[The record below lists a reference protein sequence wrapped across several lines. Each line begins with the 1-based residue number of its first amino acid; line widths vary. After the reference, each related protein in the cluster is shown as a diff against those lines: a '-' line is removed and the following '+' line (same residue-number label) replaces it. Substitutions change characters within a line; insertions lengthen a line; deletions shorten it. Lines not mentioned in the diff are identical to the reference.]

1 MPQNAADYSD
11 SLPDASSELGIGPCN
26 NGRGFC
32 KGGRCEPNNDPSGAG
47 PFVGNFKECQTGNG
61 RSQVDDFILGGGNQ
75 NAELNAGAACNNGR
89 GTCSARGACEPNNDP
104 SGAGPFVG
112 TFEECFS

>member
-1 MPQNAADYSD
+1 MRLTSATALLALLMSPVFAQS
-11 SLPDASSELGIGPCN
+11 CN

-47 PFVGNFKECQTGNG
+47 PFVGTFKECLTGG
-61 RSQVDDFILGGGNQ
+61 GQSQVDDFILGGGNQ
-75 NAELNAGAACNNGR
+75 NAKVNAGAACNNGR

-112 TFEECFS
+112 TFDECFS